1 MSCDP
6 VSMGCTV
13 PADGCIDSFGTLL
26 SGPLCPVMDDMTYW
40 EKLEALGGDT
50 YDYDAGVDSQPGPF
64 DYDDLRNY
72 EEWCD
77 RNDVNVEKGY
87 YNPFQ
92 PDEKGRFVSPV
103 DAFGMD
109 TDAVVVASVMSEVK
123 NVELQISEL
132 PGLYGDIG
140 SRPWD
145 ALSGVWRY
153 AGCAR
158 PMDFR

>member
-1 MSCDP
+1 MIQSAWA
-6 VSMGCTV
+6 GAV
-13 PADGCIDSFGTLL
+13 PADGCTDSFGTLL

-77 RNDVNVEKGY
+77 WNDVNVEKGY

-92 PDEKGRFVSPV
+92 PDENGKVCLSRGCIRDGHRCCSCC
-103 DAFGMD
+103 FGH
-109 TDAVVVASVMSEVK
+109 V
-123 NVELQISEL
+123 
-132 PGLYGDIG
+132 
-140 SRPWD
+140 
-145 ALSGVWRY
+145 
-153 AGCAR
+153 
-158 PMDFR
+158 